1 MEQTDTAS
9 HIPSPNA
16 DAAEEQDG
24 LSAFTTFCSV
34 IFYIA
39 SVVFLCLGLNAL
51 INGKQ
56 YVGGDAYNLIIDG
69 THATAHLTMA
79 GATAIVAT
87 LFIVIACLRKIRKS
101 IDKSQMTSRL

>member
-9 HIPSPNA
+9 HNTDPSK
-16 DAAEEQDG
+16 EGSE
-24 LSAFTTFCSV
+24 LSSFIIGCSV
-34 IFYIA
+34 VLYIT

-51 INGKQ
+51 INGQQ

-69 THATAHLTMA
+69 TRATAHLTMF

-87 LFIVIACLRKIRKS
+87 LFIVIVCLMKIRKS
-101 IDKSQMTSRL
+101 IDKSQALGELQRDR